1 MGMNAPRDQQ
11 RAPQPDIF
19 WRRRVVALALGI
31 AILGLLAWAVNGV
44 VGGGTATGQT
54 ANAGHLTKSG
64 GISAGTPAT
73 APGGTATVQA
83 SAQGTPSVP
92 SHTPAPSAAPTP
104 SPAPTHRAV
113 TTAHSGNSCPAGD
126 VVISL
131 MAAQDSYGTQ
141 VLPEFEVTI
150 VSTAAQTCTF
160 DVGAKNLQLIIESG
174 PARVWGSSDCA
185 PGVGSKITELARGVP
200 TVLRISWDRKTSVRG
215 CQLVRTPAL
224 PGTYTATAYSGR
236 LSSNTLVF
244 VLRGAGVAV
253 P

>member
-31 AILGLLAWAVNGV
+31 AILGLLAWAVSGV
-44 VGGGTATGQT
+44 VGGGTGTGQS
-54 ANAGHLTKSG
+54 ADVGHGTKSG
-64 GISAGTPAT
+64 AAGAPAT
-73 APGGTATVQA
+73 AFGWRATAQS
-83 SAQGTPSVP
+83 SAQGTPSAGAR
-92 SHTPAPSAAPTP
+92 TPGPTQ
-104 SPAPTHRAV
+104 SPAPTHKAV
-113 TTAHSGNSCPAGD
+113 TTAHNGSSCPAGD

-131 MAAQDSYGTQ
+131 MAAQYSYGAQ
-141 VLPEFEVTI
+141 VLPEFEVAI

-160 DVGAKNLQLIIESG
+160 DVGAKSVQLVIKSG

-185 PGVGSKITELARGVP
+185 ADAGSRTTDLARGVP
-200 TVLRISWDRKTSVRG
+200 AVLRISWDRETSVPG
-215 CQLVRTPAL
+215 CRLARSPAL
-224 PGTYTATAYSGR
+224 PGTYTATAHSGQ

>member
-31 AILGLLAWAVNGV
+31 AILGLLAWAVSGV
-44 VGGGTATGQT
+44 VGGGAATGQT
-54 ANAGHLTKSG
+54 ADVGQVTPSGAARAGP
-64 GISAGTPAT
+64 PAT
-73 APGGTATVQA
+73 ASGGPATAQA
-83 SAQGTPSVP
+83 SAQGTPSARAR
-92 SHTPAPSAAPTP
+92 TPGPTQ
-104 SPAPTHRAV
+104 SPAPTHKAV

-131 MAAQDSYGTQ
+131 MAAQDSYGAQ
-141 VLPEFEVTI
+141 VLPEFEVAI

-160 DVGAKNLQLIIESG
+160 DVGAKGVQLVIKSG

-185 PGVGSKITELARGVP
+185 ADVGSRITELARGVP
-200 TVLRISWDRKTSVRG
+200 AVLRISWDRKTSVPG
-215 CQLVRTPAL
+215 CRLARAAAL
-224 PGTYTATAYSGR
+224 PGTYTATAYGGQ
-236 LSSNTLVF
+236 LSSSTMVF